1 MKKNSGKHI
10 SIDTVEHYS
19 DIRARLISQLVVMSM
34 IIIALLILA
43 IRWRNNQ
50 QIQTFSVSGNSA
62 IRKEEIM
69 ALASL
74 KPADTLGSTPAKYR
88 LSEIRNQ
95 VMRHPFIQNAI
106 VQTNGFKGIHI
117 IIEERKPLKPIV

>member
-10 SIDTVEHYS
+10 SIDTVDHYS
-19 DIRARLISQLVVMSM
+19 DIRARLISQLVMMTM

-50 QIQTFSVSGNSA
+50 QIQTFSVSGNA
-62 IRKEEIM
+62 AVRKEEIL

-74 KPADTLGSTPAKYR
+74 KPADTLGSNLGKYR
-88 LSEIRNQ
+88 LSEIRTQ

-106 VQTNGFKGIHI
+106 VQSNGFKG
-117 IIEERKPLKPIV
+117 RCYL